1 MTRSSGFAGSSL
13 LPRRAVLQAGS
24 LGLLGL
30 SSADVASWRAS
41 AADEAASAAKH
52 RAVIFIFLTG
62 GLSQH
67 DSFDMKPE
75 GPTDFKVEFRPIATR
90 TPGIQIC
97 EHMPLLA
104 QRSDRWA
111 LVRSLSHN
119 NNGCAIS
126 VKITWRFGI
135 PWGLLRRA
143 GV

>member
-1 MTRSSGFAGSSL
+1 MMTRSSGFAGSTS

-30 SSADVASWRAS
+30 SSADVAGWRAS
-41 AADEAASAAKH
+41 AADGAAKH

-75 GPTDFKVEFRPIATR
+75 GPTDFKGEFSPIATR

-119 NNGCAIS
+119 NNNGCAIS
-126 VKITWRFGI
+126 VKITWRFSI